1 MQPEIIKKVIL
12 ASTKFLNLV
21 ETTYKNKI
29 GKLSTWLSAERPNN
43 QNAVVIIALVHDE
56 HKEPCLVVIKEYR
69 VPIQGYEWGLPAGL
83 IEPGHSPEA
92 TVIKELTEETG
103 LNVSTFTRPISP
115 AVFNSPGLTN
125 EAVYYA
131 FVYADGKLDDSK
143 TEESEDI
150 TSYLMTRQEVQSLL
164 RQAEHDPKIMIG
176 AKAWLIF
183 TRFVEHGDL

>member
-1 MQPEIIKKVIL
+1 MQPEIIKKTVL
-12 ASTKFLNLV
+12 ASTKFLNLI
-21 ETTYKNKI
+21 EITYKNKI
-29 GKLSTWLSAERPNN
+29 GKLSTWFSAERPNN
-43 QNAVVIIALVHDE
+43 QNAVVIVALVHDE
-56 HKEPCLVVIKEYR
+56 NKEPCLVVIKEYR

-83 IEPGHSPEA
+83 IESGQSPEA
-92 TVIKELTEETG
+92 TAIKELKEETG
-103 LNVSTFTRPISP
+103 LYVSTFTRPISP

-131 FVYADGKLDDSK
+131 FVYADGKLDNSK

-164 RQAEHDPKIMIG
+164 RQAEHDPKTMIG

-183 TRFVEHGDL
+183 NRFVEHGDL